1 MSTSEPEFNP
11 EDYEGLNPAQST
23 ISNAE
28 LRRLR
33 KDRERRQELE
43 EKVAQLERRDVFAR
57 AGIPVD
63 DPGARYF
70 VKGYDGELT
79 PEAIKAAG
87 IEARLL
93 SAEGATPQEVAG
105 HQAAQAAA
113 QGGTAPT
120 VGPDYQAKL
129 AELQQKRFGPTDEVG
144 RNAAMAELARLQR
157 EAAPQGIPIYPQ
169 S

>member
-1 MSTSEPEFNP
+1 MPTPEPEFNP

-28 LRRLR
+28 LRKLR

-43 EKVAQLERRDVFAR
+43 EKVAQLERREVFAR

-63 DPGARYF
+63 DPGAKYF

-79 PEAIKAAG
+79 PEAIKAAAV
-87 IEARLL
+87 EARILE
-93 SAEGATPQEVAG
+93 SQGATPAEVAG

-113 QGGTAPT
+113 AGGTPPSI
-120 VGPDYQAKL
+120 GPDYQARL
-129 AELQQKRFGPTDEVG
+129 AELAKKQFAPADDQG
-144 RNAAMAELARLQR
+144 RAAHIAEITRLAK
-157 EAAPQGIPIYPQ
+157 EAGANIPIYPGT
-169 S
+169 